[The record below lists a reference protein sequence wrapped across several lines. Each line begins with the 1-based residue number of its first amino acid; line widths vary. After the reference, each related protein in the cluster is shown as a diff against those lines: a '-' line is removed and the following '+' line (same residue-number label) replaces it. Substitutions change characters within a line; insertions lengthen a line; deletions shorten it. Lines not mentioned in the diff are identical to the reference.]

1 MMDTAVRKTLVQS
14 GELVDPFLRLWQA
27 AFFQQL
33 DEVVLWAYV

>member
-1 MMDTAVRKTLVQS
+1 MDITVRKALVQS
-14 GELVDPFLRLWQA
+14 GDMVDVFLRLWQA